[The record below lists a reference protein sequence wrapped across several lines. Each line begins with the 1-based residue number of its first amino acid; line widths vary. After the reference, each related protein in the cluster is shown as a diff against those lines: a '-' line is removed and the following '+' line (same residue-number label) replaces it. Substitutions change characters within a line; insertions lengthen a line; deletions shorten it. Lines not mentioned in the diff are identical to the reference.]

1 MYIYPI
7 RLLSQDHPNTAL
19 IMRLL
24 RIEAGGEFSQVEFV
38 GQDIPRYAILSHTWG
53 ADADEVTF
61 EDIQNGAGREK
72 PGFNKISFCGTQAAK
87 DGLEFFWVDT
97 CCINKS
103 SSAEL
108 SEAINSM
115 FRWYQK
121 AAKCYALLTD
131 LSISSPIQDSKWF
144 TRSWTLQE
152 LLAPKSVEFFS
163 ADGTS
168 MGNRSSLEQ
177 AIHEITGI
185 SIRAL
190 QGNSLAQFGIAER
203 ISWAEERVAK
213 REEDT
218 AYSLLGFFDISM
230 PVIYGEGREK
240 ALFRLRREIEH
251 SSPTRQPTRSM
262 KEGQTSR
269 TTSSSFHNYGP
280 GSRVVNNYG
289 GTQYN
294 ITGSGNVFTGNIN
307 GPIRF
312 G

>member
-1 MYIYPI
+1 M
-7 RLLSQDHPNTAL
+7 RLLSQDHPKTAP

-24 RIEAGGEFSQVEFV
+24 RIEHGGNFNQVEFV

-61 EDIQNGAGREK
+61 EDLQNGAGRGK
-72 PGFNKISFCGTQAAK
+72 PGYNKISFCGTQAAK

-115 FRWYQK
+115 FRWYQN

-131 LSISSPIQDSKWF
+131 IAISTPIRDSKWF

-163 ADGTS
+163 ADGS
-168 MGNRSSLEQ
+168 PMGNRRSLEQ
-177 AIHEITGI
+177 AINEITGI

-203 ISWAEERVAK
+203 ISWAEKRVAK

-218 AYSLLGFFDISM
+218 AYSLLGLFDISM
-230 PVIYGEGREK
+230 PVIYGEGRK
-240 ALFRLRREIEH
+240 RAFNRLLREIEYF
-251 SSPTRQPTRSM
+251 SSAYYPIRSM
-262 KEGQTSR
+262 GEAQTGG
-269 TTSSSFHNYGP
+269 TTSSSFNSYGSGP
-280 GSRVVNNYG
+280 QFNSISGIQNS
-289 GTQYN
+289 
-294 ITGSGNVFTGNIN
+294 ITGGGKQYFGNIN
-307 GPIRF
+307 GSVYF